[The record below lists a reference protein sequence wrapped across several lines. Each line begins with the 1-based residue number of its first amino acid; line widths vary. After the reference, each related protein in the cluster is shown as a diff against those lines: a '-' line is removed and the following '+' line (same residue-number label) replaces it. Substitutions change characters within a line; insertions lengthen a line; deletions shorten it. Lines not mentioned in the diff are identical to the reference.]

1 MQKSWLSISPD
12 SPFSLANI
20 PFGIISTEDDVKPRP
35 AIAIGD
41 HALDLSRLSAAGGFS
56 SLSSIKSH
64 LSVFSQ
70 TTLNDFAALG
80 QSVHRSVR
88 EYLQSI
94 LVDDTSYP
102 DVLKSNNALREK
114 VLHPLSSVQVH
125 LPMKI
130 GDYTDFYAGL
140 NHAFNVG
147 VLFRGAD
154 NALQPNYKH
163 LPVGYH
169 GRASSVVVSGTPIRR
184 PCGQILVNPAANPKV
199 PIFSPSKKLDIEL
212 ELAAFV
218 CKSNPL
224 GESIPIS
231 KAEEYVFGVVLMNDW
246 SARDIQAWE
255 YVPLGPFGS
264 KNFGTTI
271 SSWVVLPDAL
281 EPFRVEKMQAD
292 GEGGVLEYLQESKK
306 DTVYDI
312 KLEVELKSKDS
323 TSSTTICKTNA
334 KNLLYSFPQM
344 LAHHSVTGC
353 NMQTGDLLGSGTI
366 SGTETGTVGS
376 LLEQTK
382 SGKEP
387 IKIAGGLSRTFLEDG
402 DEIIIKGIC
411 GEEGAYVGFGECK
424 GVILPASTK

>member
-1 MQKSWLSISPD
+1 MQKSWLSISSD

-20 PFGIISTEDDVKPRP
+20 PFGIISTEDDAKPRL
-35 AIAIGD
+35 AIAIGNY
-41 HALDLSRLSAAGGFS
+41 ALDLSKFSAAGGFS
-56 SLSSIKSH
+56 SLSAIQAH
-64 LSVFSQ
+64 LSVFAQ

-80 QSVHRSVR
+80 QPVHSAVR
-88 EYLQSI
+88 KYLQFI
-94 LVDDTSYP
+94 LANDTSYP
-102 DVLKSNNALREK
+102 DILKSNKDLQGQ
-114 VLHPLSSVQVH
+114 VLYPLSSVQVH
-125 LPMKI
+125 LPLKI

-184 PCGQILVNPAANPKV
+184 PCGQVLVNPAANPKI

-218 CKSNPL
+218 CKSNRL
-224 GESIPIS
+224 GEPIPIS
-231 KAEEYVFGVVLMNDW
+231 EAEEYVFGIVLMNDW

-271 SSWVVLPDAL
+271 SPWVVLPDAL
-281 EPFRVEKMQAD
+281 EPFRTEKLQSGND
-292 GEGGVLEYLQESKK
+292 GRVLDYLQESRK

-312 KLEVELKSKDS
+312 KLEVELKTKNS

-353 NMQTGDLLGSGTI
+353 NMQTGDLIGSGTI
-366 SGTETGTVGS
+366 SGTEPGTVGS

-387 IKIAGGLSRTFLEDG
+387 ITISDGSSRTFLEDG
-402 DEIIIKGIC
+402 DEVSITGIC
-411 GEEGAYVGFGECK
+411 GNEGGYVGFGPCT
-424 GVILPASTK
+424 GVILPALTR